1 MKNSIT
7 TTKTLITCM
16 FLLLSASAVQN
27 EVIEH
32 DLDTPEF
39 APGEILL
46 KFKDEVDFHLY
57 KGTGII

>member
-1 MKNSIT
+1 
-7 TTKTLITCM
+7 M